1 LRQRKVGILGATGLV
16 GQRLV
21 EKLVD
26 HPWFEIVALAASE
39 RSAGRR
45 YAEAANWAIGTSP
58 PAAVRDQRVR
68 PCDPGEL
75 VGCDLV
81 FSALDAGP
89 ARQVEPAFAAAGF
102 VVVSNS
108 SAFRQHEEV
117 PLLIPEINAGHMAV
131 GEAWRR
137 RTGGGFIVTNPNCSV
152 IGLAL
157 AVAPLHRE
165 FRIRRLVVTTLQ
177 AVSGAGMEGPRALS
191 MLDNVIPY
199 IAGEETKIENELSKI
214 FGTLRDGDLHHDG
227 LAVSAHC
234 HRVPVS
240 DGHLESVSLE
250 LDRPVT
256 PDEAVRVLRSFV
268 GDIAE
273 LELPSAPANPIVVLD
288 EEDRPQPRLD
298 RGTGGGMSVVVGRVR
313 SCAVLGLKLEVLSH
327 NTVRGAA
334 GGTILIAELLERQG
348 FLSRGNVR

>member
-39 RSAGRR
+39 RSVGRP
-45 YAEAANWAIGTSP
+45 YADAANWAIGTSP
-58 PAAVRDQRVR
+58 PAAVRDLLVR
-68 PCDPGEL
+68 PCNPEEFE
-75 VGCDLV
+75 GCDLV
-81 FSALDAGP
+81 FSALDTGP
-89 ARQVEPAFAAAGF
+89 AREVEPAVAAAGF

-108 SAFRQHEEV
+108 SAHRQHEDV
-117 PLLIPEINAGHMAV
+117 PLLIPEVNAGHLVVA
-131 GEAWRR
+131 EARR
-137 RTGGGFIVTNPNCSV
+137 SRSGGGFIVTNPNCSV

-191 MLDNVIPY
+191 MLDNVIPH
-199 IAGEETKIENELSKI
+199 IPGEETKIESELSKI
-214 FGTLRDGDLHHDG
+214 FGTPDGGRVRPDG

-256 PDEAVRVLRSFV
+256 PVEAVRALRSFV
-268 GDIAE
+268 GEIAE
-273 LELPSAPANPIVVLD
+273 LELPSAPASPIVVLD

-334 GGTILIAELLERQG
+334 GGTILIA
-348 FLSRGNVR
+348 